1 MQVSR
6 RVFLKYAG
14 ALGGLAALNKTGLIS
29 LKHLSP
35 AEAEAMQKAMGK
47 YEVKYTADAMCP
59 AECGLEMWIKD
70 GRIAKIYGNKAVP
83 MNDGTACAK
92 GASGQQLVY
101 SLYRLK
107 YPMIRVGE
115 RGSGKFKRVT
125 WDEAIDYIGKKL
137 IEIKKKYGA
146 ESVIMDC
153 GDVTDRDQY
162 WRLFF
167 AFGTPNCTEHGA
179 ICDTPRRHGPKLM
192 VGGKRWEPDIMR
204 PVLVRQPDG
213 SLKRDYTYKTKLI
226 IYNGWNPFVA
236 TRIFYE
242 NRGTVGAKVENGCK
256 VVVIDPSYS
265 NTATA
270 ADMWLAPRAGTDGD
284 LFGAMLRYILENDNQ
299 NDPKRKYIDW
309 SFKKYSVG
317 WEDFEAAFRSWWHK
331 KDPINGLSYFSL
343 DWAADRTGLSKS
355 QIEELSHLFGI
366 TKPAALVWGMQSPG
380 HHYNG
385 YCASIL
391 GVALNVITG
400 NFDAPGGVIDTEI
413 MKWGKGGGHT
423 ARHMSWVEKGR
434 FIDRKVKRTIDG
446 KEVEGKVSELHKD
459 HFGSK
464 YPSAWDDVVGDYP
477 EFFEGKDVQIRYGP
491 FRGHKYPIKAYIL
504 RTGNSVVTASATWRW
519 KDALTAKDAAG
530 NYKLELFVF
539 IDTLNLESAL
549 YADVILPEASGAERV
564 SWSDIYPPMPLGYIR
579 DAVIK
584 PLHES
589 KNPTEIM
596 NLLAKKF
603 HDLGDTGIHPGD
615 FWEKY
620 KTEDEFANDLIL
632 KTPDKPNIGTPLPY
646 PQYPEGYKIIGTP
659 ESLEKGNV
667 KIDHEKKEIIGEPVT
682 CEWLRKNKGVA
693 VWPMS
698 WYRYKWSTK
707 DEPHKVWPPTSTR
720 LIEFKWDWKDG
731 DKRYGG
737 YSGHNAKI
745 EKAGGEVPFGLKQI
759 GFDKFPSTFYWFET
773 MWNPYTNP
781 EYKKYAKDYPFQLIT
796 GRVHHAMTGTQMVP
810 WLGEVQVEGI
820 WQPLNNEFEL
830 EIPDANPPG
839 PDPFINVKKK
849 FKANTFSVGTVWM
862 NTDDAKK
869 LGIKTGDLVI
879 LENPLGKSQKG
890 KAFVSGG
897 MRPGVIKIAFGGGG
911 RFSPGMGP
919 AYMSKD
925 YTPDHNMLV
934 DPEALSPIMGQP
946 AYADMIVRVKKA

>member
-14 ALGGLAALNKTGLIS
+14 ALSGLAALNKTGLVS

-59 AECGLEMWIKD
+59 AECGIEMWVKD
-70 GRIAKIYGNKAVP
+70 GKIAKIYGNKAVP

-101 SLYRLK
+101 SPYRLK

-137 IEIKKKYGA
+137 TDIKKKYGA

-162 WRLFF
+162 YRLFF
-167 AFGTPNCTEHGA
+167 AYGTPNCTEHGA

-204 PVLVRQPDG
+204 PQLVRQPDG
-213 SLKRDYTYKTKLI
+213 SLKKDYTYKTKLI
-226 IYNGWNPFVA
+226 VYNGWNPFVA

-242 NRGTVGAKVENGCK
+242 QRGTVGAKVENGCK

-284 LFGAMLRYILENDNQ
+284 LFGAMLRYILENDDQSNP
-299 NDPKRKYIDW
+299 NKKYIDW
-309 SFKKYSVG
+309 SFKKYSTG
-317 WEDFEAAFRSWWHK
+317 WEDFEAAFKSWWHK

-343 DWAADRTGLSKS
+343 DWAADRTGLSKA

-385 YCASIL
+385 YCASII

-400 NFDAPGGVIDTEI
+400 NFDVPGGVIDTELV
-413 MKWGKGGGHT
+413 KSDKGGSATG
-423 ARHMSWVEKGR
+423 KQ
-434 FIDRKVKRTIDG
+434 FKNRKVKRTIDG
-446 KEVEGKVSELHKD
+446 KEVEGEVEHLHMD
-459 HFGSK
+459 LFGSK
-464 YPSAWDDVVGDYP
+464 YPAAWDDAVADYP
-477 EFFEGKDVQIRYGP
+477 NAFKEGVDIRYGP
-491 FRGHKYPIKAYIL
+491 FRGYHYPIKSYIL
-504 RTGNSVVTASATWRW
+504 RTGNSILTGSAPWKW
-519 KDALTAKDAAG
+519 KDAILAKDAKG
-530 NYKLELFVF
+530 NYNLELFVF

-549 YADVILPEASGAERV
+549 YADVILPEASYAERQ
-564 SWSDIYPPMPLGYIR
+564 SLSDIYPSHQVIYNR

-589 KNPTEIM
+589 KKPTEIM
-596 NLLAKKF
+596 NMLAKKL
-603 HDLGDTGIHPGD
+603 HELGDPDIKGSD

-620 KTEDEFANDLIL
+620 KSEEDFVNEMLAPAPGRVNV
-632 KTPDKPNIGTPLPY
+632 GTPLPY
-646 PQYPEGYKIIGTP
+646 PQYPEGYKLIGTP
-659 ESLEKGNV
+659 DSLEKGDV
-667 KIDHEKKEIIGEPVT
+667 TIDHEKKVVKGKPVT
-682 CEWLRKNKGVA
+682 VEWLRNNNGVA
-693 VWPMS
+693 IWPMS
-698 WYRYKWSTK
+698 WYRYKKHNADEPNKAFPNTSTK
-707 DEPHKVWPPTSTR
+707 
-720 LIEFKWDWKDG
+720 LIEFRFDWKDG
-731 DKRYGG
+731 GKRYGG
-737 YSGHNAKI
+737 YKSYNEKI
-745 EKAGGEVPFGLKQI
+745 EKAGGEVPLGLKEI

-773 MWNPYTNP
+773 KWNPYTNP
-781 EYKKYAKDYPFQLIT
+781 EYKKYAEDYPFQLIC
-796 GRVHHAMTGTQMVP
+796 GRVHHAMSGTQMVP
-810 WLGEVQVEGI
+810 WLGEIKTEGT
-820 WQPLNNEFEL
+820 WQPMNKEFEADVP
-830 EIPDANPPG
+830 EAMPMGDEPM
-839 PDPFINVKKK
+839 KSMKMK
-849 FKANTFSVGTVWM
+849 FKANTYSVGTIWM
-862 NTDDAKK
+862 NIDDAKK
-869 LGIKTGDLVI
+869 LGIKNGDIVI
-879 LENPLGKSQKG
+879 VENPLHKSTKG
-890 KAFVSGG
+890 KVFASGG
-897 MRPGVIKIAFGGGG
+897 IRPGIIKIGFATGG
-911 RFSPGMGP
+911 RFSEGLGP
-919 AYMSKD
+919 AYKTKD
-925 YTPDHNMLV
+925 YTPSHSDLV
-934 DPEALSPIMGQP
+934 DPDVLSPIMGFP
-946 AYADMIVRVKKA
+946 GYADMIVRVKKA